1 MNISSSSQFI
11 PPKIASINSA
21 DPSHFR
27 VGQTQIEKT
36 GSVTQSIDQLATVAR
51 VDNHRSQITA
61 TGSYNNISD
70 KQVAA
75 IGRDVI
81 AEVQEQ
87 REQELL
93 LEKLERRQIQE
104 FAIRDRQVRN
114 HERAHAAAGG
124 QYAGLP
130 RYTFERGPDGINYAV
145 GGEVPIS
152 AGPVAGDPAATI
164 QKAQVVRRAAL
175 APTEPSAQ
183 DRIIAAQASQIE
195 SQARLELRKI
205 ESQVRI
211 AESEVIEARIDDRQ
225 VDVLSASQTVAASN
239 LSLPA
244 IAPPFGSQDSID
256 ANLESRIQRLS
267 DDLNLR
273 VSRADPFGAVEP
285 GQIFSQ
291 FI

>member
-1 MNISSSSQFI
+1 MNISSYSQFI
-11 PPKIASINSA
+11 PPKIASLNSA
-21 DPSHFR
+21 DSAHLR
-27 VGQTQIEKT
+27 VGQTQIEHT
-36 GSVTQSIDQLATVAR
+36 GSVIQAIDQLATVA
-51 VDNHRSQITA
+51 VASNNRSQITT
-61 TGSYNNISD
+61 TGNYNHISD

-81 AEVQEQ
+81 AEVQNQ

-93 LEKLERRQIQE
+93 LEALERRQIQE
-104 FAIRDRQVRN
+104 FAVRDRQVRN

-145 GGEVPIS
+145 GGEVSIS
-152 AGPVAGDPAATI
+152 SGPVAGDPAATI

-175 APTEPSAQ
+175 APSEPSAQ
-183 DRIIAAQASQIE
+183 DRIVAAQASQVE

-205 ESQVRI
+205 ESQVRSD
-211 AESEVIEARIDDRQ
+211 ESEAIEVSIDDRQ
-225 VDVLSASQTVAASN
+225 VDALSASQTVAANN

-244 IAPPFGSQDSID
+244 IAPPFSLQDSID

-273 VSRADPFGAVEP
+273 VSRADPFNTVEP